1 MIQENKIN
9 IDRFCVKIEV
19 DWWLICQNSAGR
31 VYDYEGEDY
40 KMMENAKS
48 LSRDECARMREKYY
62 QELEELHEQYDTF
75 LHDVKHTMR
84 AIATLAE
91 EGENEEIINLIE
103 GLRISLS
110 RIEQNIICS
119 HKILNALF
127 VERKSYADEK
137 EVKLELDITEPLY
150 LQDIE
155 DTDLLTL
162 VGNILDNAIEA
173 EEQAPESEGILF
185 SMKMSK
191 EGRHII
197 IQLENSFSEKKS
209 ESQNKSP
216 EAGRIGAKH
225 GIGMRSVRKIVRKY
239 GGMMEEKKE
248 DGRFR
253 IKIILP
259 VQSGWKA

>member
-1 MIQENKIN
+1 
-9 IDRFCVKIEV
+9 
-19 DWWLICQNSAGR
+19 
-31 VYDYEGEDY
+31 
-40 KMMENAKS
+40 MMENAKS

-62 QELEELHEQYDTF
+62 QDLEELHEQYDTF

-84 AIATLAE
+84 TIAALAG

-119 HKILNALF
+119 HKVLNALF
-127 VERKSYADEK
+127 VERKGYADEK
-137 EVKLELDITEPLY
+137 EVKLEFDVTEPLY

-173 EEQAPESEGILF
+173 EAQALEQEGIVF

-191 EGRHII
+191 EGLHII
-197 IQLENSFSEKKS
+197 IQLENSYNEKKS
-209 ESQNKSP
+209 ENQNRGP
-216 EAGRIGAKH
+216 EISRVGAKH

-239 GGMMEEKKE
+239 GGMMDEKKE

-259 VQSGWKA
+259 VQSGWEL

>member
-1 MIQENKIN
+1 
-9 IDRFCVKIEV
+9 
-19 DWWLICQNSAGR
+19 
-31 VYDYEGEDY
+31 
-40 KMMENAKS
+40 MMENAKS
-48 LSRDECARMREKYY
+48 LSRDDCARMREKYY
-62 QELEELHEQYDTF
+62 QDLEELHEQYDTF
-75 LHDVKHTMR
+75 IHDVKHTMR
-84 AIATLAE
+84 TIAALAG
-91 EGENEEIINLIE
+91 EGENEEIINLID

-127 VERKSYADEK
+127 TERKSYADEK

-155 DTDLLTL
+155 DMDLVTL

-173 EEQAPESEGILF
+173 EEQAAEPEGILF

-197 IQLENSFSEKKS
+197 ILVENSYNEKKS
-209 ESQNKSP
+209 ENQNKSSEP
-216 EAGRIGAKH
+216 GRVGAKH

-239 GGMMEEKKE
+239 GGMINEKKDDE
-248 DGRFR
+248 RFR

-259 VQSGWKA
+259 VQSGWKS